1 MHNKLG
7 IICLITAVIASA
19 ISFIICKKR
28 ILAARNTKNEGIEM
42 KNIILSA
49 DCYLTV
55 YSVPAEIADNLRKYC
70 LDFRN
75 DWLPNSPDAKKYR
88 RNAENGKISLCYDE
102 TDFIKY
108 LNKYVCKNKVKRVE
122 KLKNVYS
129 VYELPE
135 KYKNLPYFNF

>member
-1 MHNKLG
+1 MRNKLG
-7 IICLITAVIASA
+7 IICLITAVIVSV
-19 ISFIICKKR
+19 ISFIICKKW
-28 ILAARNTKNEGIEM
+28 ISATRNPENEDIEM

-55 YSVPAEIADNLRKYC
+55 YSVPAEIADNLRTYC
-70 LDFRN
+70 LDFLN
-75 DWLPNSPDAKKYR
+75 DWLTNSPDAKKYR
-88 RNAENGKISLCYDE
+88 RKAGNGEIGFCYDE
-102 TDFIKY
+102 SSFVKY

>member
-1 MHNKLG
+1 MN
-7 IICLITAVIASA
+7 
-19 ISFIICKKR
+19 
-28 ILAARNTKNEGIEM
+28 
-42 KNIILSA
+42 
-49 DCYLTV
+49 Y
-55 YSVPAEIADNLRKYC
+55 PDNLRKYC

-88 RNAENGKISLCYDE
+88 RNAENGEISLCYDE

-122 KLKNVYS
+122 KLKTVYS

>member
-1 MHNKLG
+1 MRNKLG
-7 IICLITAVIASA
+7 IICLITVIVSA

-28 ILAARNTKNEGIEM
+28 ILAARNTENEGIEM

-75 DWLPNSPDAKKYR
+75 DWLLNSHDAKKYR
-88 RNAENGKISLCYDE
+88 RKAENGEIGLCYDE
-102 TDFIKY
+102 ADFIKY
-108 LNKYVCKNKVKRVE
+108 LNKYVCKNKVKLVE